1 MKANTAK
8 LVGIIS
14 ICCPSIQ
21 MYKPELLWLPVRI
34 HTYIQKA
41 VNLQQDIFQFL
52 KENSRNKNLF
62 QRTKNT
68 TFEGKGKNNKKTN
81 SIIKRRIGKKNR
93 E

>member
-1 MKANTAK
+1 M
-8 LVGIIS
+8 
-14 ICCPSIQ
+14 C
-21 MYKPELLWLPVRI
+21 KPELLWLPVRI

-81 SIIKRRIGKKNR
+81 SIIKRRIEKKNR

>member
-1 MKANTAK
+1 
-8 LVGIIS
+8 
-14 ICCPSIQ
+14 

-81 SIIKRRIGKKNR
+81 SIIKRRIEKKK
-93 E
+93 

>member
-34 HTYIQKA
+34 QKNWEYIQKA

-68 TFEGKGKNNKKTN
+68 TFEGKGKK
-81 SIIKRRIGKKNR
+81 
-93 E
+93 

>member
-1 MKANTAK
+1 
-8 LVGIIS
+8 
-14 ICCPSIQ
+14 

-81 SIIKRRIGKKNR
+81 SIIKRRIEKKNR

>member
-34 HTYIQKA
+34 HAYIQKA

-52 KENSRNKNLF
+52 KENSKE
-62 QRTKNT
+62 K
-68 TFEGKGKNNKKTN
+68 EKNNKKTN
-81 SIIKRRIGKKNR
+81 SIIKRRIGKKK
-93 E
+93 